1 MSQLSQ
7 MLPHFPL
14 ASKSRARTRP
24 TVKSSPPSYKSVL
37 RRNLPASQPDPFTY
51 SSSTRDEAKVDR
63 TAALHSGD
71 YTGQDSGSSSDHG
84 KHSSKSAMIDERRY
98 AHSTPVLKPPQS
110 DMNDERRNAHSVV
123 GYKLSKTTG
132 MIDER
137 HHAHSAS
144 ARTLLQAPGA
154 VDEHSHARSAAY
166 STTPKPPAKSRA
178 TRTVRSVTDHVLSES
193 PSLSDESPRV
203 ATVVKRRLPRGLT
216 APTAPRRD
224 RKSVHHDTP
233 AAQHSTL
240 ATALEQVLRS
250 SPAVQSNNPATAAL
264 SRALAA
270 AFHTAAQHTASHA
283 GSHSGR
289 SRSRRTSASAHDGF
303 DSGSVSSDIP
313 HTSNDNNDVAHD
325 GNTTIHVQDV
335 RDLLSGL
342 SSTADSSQPKSAER
356 SHSKSVDRSHS
367 KPVDRP
373 HRRPQVPVETSSA
386 DYASLPQGHS
396 TERALPPKPLSL
408 IHI

>member
-1 MSQLSQ
+1 MPQLRQ
-7 MLPHFPL
+7 MLPFEN
-14 ASKSRARTRP
+14 KSRSRKALFTP
-24 TVKSSPPSYKSVL
+24 SPPSYQAVL
-37 RRNLPASQPDPFTY
+37 RRNLPVSRPAKFIST
-51 SSSTRDEAKVDR
+51 SSTREEAKVDR
-63 TAALHSGD
+63 PAALHSGD
-71 YTGQDSGSSSDHG
+71 YTGPDSGSSSDHG
-84 KHSSKSAMIDERRY
+84 RQSSKTDMIDERRH
-98 AHSTPVLKPPQS
+98 AHSVPALKQPQS
-110 DMNDERRNAHSVV
+110 DMNDERHNAHSVV
-123 GYKLSKTTG
+123 DYKLSKTTG

-144 ARTLLQAPGA
+144 ARTLLKAPGA

-178 TRTVRSVTDHVLSES
+178 TRTVRSVTDHVLSGS
-193 PSLSDESPRV
+193 PSLSDESPPV
-203 ATVVKRRLPRGLT
+203 PTVVKRRLPRGLT

-233 AAQHSTL
+233 AAQHSPL

-270 AFHTAAQHTASHA
+270 AFHTAAQHTASRA

-289 SRSRRTSASAHDGF
+289 SRSRRTSASAHDEF

-342 SSTADSSQPKSAER
+342 SSTTGSSQPKSAER
-356 SHSKSVDRSHS
+356 SHSKSA
-367 KPVDRP
+367 DRP

-396 TERALPPKPLSL
+396 TERAFHPNPMLQLYVLSL